1 MGGLEA
7 LLAED
12 VVSYSDDEG
21 LVREARVPVS
31 GRNRVAKFIAAVA
44 AHFCRGVTL
53 RSVEIN

>member
-1 MGGLEA
+1 
-7 LLAED
+7 
-12 VVSYSDDEG
+12 